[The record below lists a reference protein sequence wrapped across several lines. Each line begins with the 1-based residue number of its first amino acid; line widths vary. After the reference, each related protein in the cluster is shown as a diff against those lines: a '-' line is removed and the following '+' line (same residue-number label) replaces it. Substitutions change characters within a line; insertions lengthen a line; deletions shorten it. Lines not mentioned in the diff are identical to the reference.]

1 MGKCEVYN
9 SDNRTDMNSIVN
21 GDTFRIRLAQ
31 GMKLWLF
38 KKAHETNRTVSEII
52 REAIT
57 EYMQKQ

>member
-1 MGKCEVYN
+1 MYKP
-9 SDNRTDMNSIVN
+9 DNCKDINSIVN

-31 GMKLWLF
+31 GMKSWLF
-38 KKAHETNRTVSEII
+38 NKAHETNRTVSDVI